1 MNRLHHF
8 FSRRTMSPSS
18 MPGVRIARQATAIH
32 WRRLRQVFFLLACIA
47 CGYLLGSGFSV
58 DQARKLERLK
68 EKNAQR
74 TVAVHRVRDENDA
87 LQEQLARAQV
97 RIDMQEG
104 MVNNLRATNEAL
116 QKRIDALHRDL
127 AFYQRLATP
136 QAAQG
141 IQVQSLSVAKTTQDG
156 VMQFHLVLLSNRMN
170 DKTHRGTLRLSIAGH
185 NKSGRQQTIE
195 LDDLDPRHRK
205 VLGFSFS
212 TIAELKGQWRLPA
225 GFQPETIAVQV
236 LEKGKEAI
244 ERRFRWEPREDA

>member
-1 MNRLHHF
+1 MNKQHHF
-8 FSRRTMSPSS
+8 FPRRTWGHSS
-18 MPGVRIARQATAIH
+18 MPGVRIARQATTTH
-32 WRRLRQVFFLLACIA
+32 WRRLLQAFFLLVCIA
-47 CGYLLGSGFSV
+47 FGYLLGSGFSV
-58 DQARKLERLK
+58 NQARKLERLK

-74 TVAVHRVRDENDA
+74 TVAVHRARDENDA

-116 QKRIDALHRDL
+116 QNRIDALHRDL

-141 IQVQSLSVAKTTQDG
+141 IQVQSLSVAKTAQDG
-156 VMQFHLVLLSNRMN
+156 VVQFHLVLLSNRMN
-170 DKTHRGTLRLSIAGH
+170 DKPHRGTLRLSIAGR
-185 NKSGRQQTIE
+185 NKSDRQQTIE
-195 LDDLDPRHRK
+195 LDELDPRHRK

-225 GFQPETIAVQV
+225 GFHPETIVVRV
-236 LEKGKEAI
+236 LENGKEAI
-244 ERRFRWEPREDA
+244 ERRFRWEPREDV